1 MDYGICHLGIIPIRK
16 EKGHHSEMVSQ
27 IIYGECYKLIE
38 KRKEWA
44 KIRLEWDG
52 YEGWI
57 NINQVHNITREDF
70 FKISQSKLKIS
81 SDLVN
86 FISTKD
92 NFLFPVLIGSDL
104 RALKMLNHKFE
115 GESILPQKSKKKIDR
130 NSLFFPKCS
139 LFMGWKNITWDGLLR
154 FYSNGI

>member
-16 EKGHHSEMVSQ
+16 EKGHHRELVSQ
-27 IIYGECYKLIE
+27 IIYGEFYKLIE

-92 NFLFPVLIGSDL
+92 NFLFPVLY
-104 RALKMLNHKFE
+104 
-115 GESILPQKSKKKIDR
+115 SK
-130 NSLFFPKCS
+130 
-139 LFMGWKNITWDGLLR
+139 
-154 FYSNGI
+154 